1 MLGTRTILG
10 LAVDEFGVVVAEVG
24 VRSGRPEV
32 RRVGQHLFAEKLG
45 SDNGKALGQ
54 TLRQFLRTNHFSL
67 KDAVVGIPTKW
78 VVAREITAPPANAD
92 AVAGMLGIQ
101 AERTFSLNSGE
112 LIFDY
117 CGRTSTSAS
126 SKVLLLAARRQMVD
140 QIKELAAA
148 AGLHVQA
155 VTVSALAMG
164 KATSSDPL
172 KQRYGVYTRPSYCEL
187 WSQLNGTP
195 RSIKHLAMPSLNG
208 TPDAHTQWLT
218 AAIQQEIM
226 ISSAQDQR
234 PPYEVTIYD
243 GASLGEGTIDR
254 LNEQLGSQ
262 ATVTDGSVALA
273 SAGLRSAERVEPSS
287 TVAATTVAAAAV
299 AMTAVGT
306 ERPCVDFLNPR
317 IGRQKASPRKRAVTW
332 AVIAGV
338 ILLGLI
344 GVAIAGWQSKR
355 ADIALYTEQL
365 ELIADDVSVARELKE
380 RLSYAS
386 SWTSQDPRFL
396 ECLRQLT
403 LAFPES
409 PSVWATSLAI
419 GETSDGSLIGRA
431 LDEQSFYEVLNN
443 IKGNAAFSDVKMMYL
458 RDAGGSSREKAFAVT
473 FKFQGAK

>member
-32 RRVGQHLFAEKLG
+32 RRVGRHLFEEKLG
-45 SDNGKALGQ
+45 ADNGKAVGQ
-54 TLRQFLRTNHFSL
+54 ALRQFLRTNHFSP

-78 VVAREITAPPANAD
+78 VVAREIMAPPANAD

-126 SKVLLLAARRQMVD
+126 SKVMLLAARRQMID
-140 QIKELAAA
+140 QIRELAGA

-155 VTVSALAMG
+155 VTVSALALG
-164 KATSSDPL
+164 KASSSDPL
-172 KQRYGVYTRPSYCEL
+172 KQRYGVYARPNYCEL

-195 RSIKHLAMPSLNG
+195 RSIRHLAMPSVNG
-208 TPDAHTQWLT
+208 TPDARAQSLA

-226 ISSAQDQR
+226 ISSAQDQS
-234 PPYEVTIYD
+234 PPYEVAVYD
-243 GASLGEGTIDR
+243 GSSLGEGAIDR
-254 LNEQLGSQ
+254 LSEQLGSRV
-262 ATVTDGSVALA
+262 TMTDGSVALA
-273 SAGLRSAERVEPSS
+273 SAGLRLAERLDPSS
-287 TVAATTVAAAAV
+287 TVAAAAV
-299 AMTAVGT
+299 AMTAVAA
-306 ERPCVDFLNPR
+306 EKPCVDFLNPR
-317 IGRQKASPRKRAVTW
+317 IGRRKASPQKRAMTW
-332 AVIAGV
+332 VIIAGV
-338 ILLGLI
+338 VCLGLI
-344 GVAIAGWQSKR
+344 GIAIADWQSKR

-365 ELIADDVSVARELKE
+365 ELIADDVAVARELKE

-396 ECLRQLT
+396 ECLLQLT

-409 PSVWATSLAI
+409 PRVWASSLALS
-419 GETSDGSLIGRA
+419 ETSEGSLIGRA

>member
-32 RRVGQHLFAEKLG
+32 RRVGQHLFEEKLG
-45 SDNGKALGQ
+45 ADNGKALGQ
-54 TLRQFLRTNHFSL
+54 TLRQFLRTNHFAP

-78 VVAREITAPPANAD
+78 VVAREITAPPASAD

-126 SKVLLLAARRQMVD
+126 SKVMLLAARRQMID
-140 QIKELAAA
+140 QIRELAAA

-164 KATSSDPL
+164 KATSFDPL
-172 KQRYGVYTRPSYCEL
+172 KQHYGVYARPSYCEL

-195 RSIKHLAMPSLNG
+195 RSIKHLAMPSMNG
-208 TPDAHTQWLT
+208 TPDARTQSLA

-226 ISSAQDQR
+226 ISSAQDQS
-234 PPYEVTIYD
+234 PPYEVTVYD
-243 GASLGEGTIDR
+243 GSSLGEGTIDR
-254 LNEQLGSQ
+254 LHEHLGSQ
-262 ATVTDGSVALA
+262 VTVTDGNVALA
-273 SAGLRSAERVEPSS
+273 SAGLRLAERLDPSS
-287 TVAATTVAAAAV
+287 TIAAAAV
-299 AMTAVGT
+299 AMTAVAA
-306 ERPCVDFLNPR
+306 EKPCVDFLSPR
-317 IGRQKASPRKRAVTW
+317 IGRRKASPRKRAMTW
-332 AVIAGV
+332 VIIAGV
-338 ILLGLI
+338 VCLGLI
-344 GVAIAGWQSKR
+344 GVVIADWQSKR
-355 ADIALYTEQL
+355 ADIASYTEQL
-365 ELIADDVSVARELKE
+365 ELIADDVAVARELKE

-396 ECLRQLT
+396 ECLLQLT

-409 PSVWATSLAI
+409 PRVWASSLALS
-419 GETSDGSLIGRA
+419 ETAEGSLIGRA